1 MLPGFCEVKKMA
13 FPIDGPTPPT
23 SALEEAL
30 ALLIMEVLQQ
40 SRGDVV
46 ALATGEGHEGVTLSA
61 SF

>member
-1 MLPGFCEVKKMA
+1 MLPGFCEVKKAA

-23 SALEEAL
+23 PALEEAL
-30 ALLIMEVLQQ
+30 ALLIME
-40 SRGDVV
+40 